1 MMAGTNKSGAGADT
15 GVGVDAGVGAGRDG
29 RFFGFLLVA
38 AFTTADATATV
49 TAGSMDG
56 SCMVLFLTRHGRN
69 RLPVCVCRMR
79 ATY

>member
-1 MMAGTNKSGAGADT
+1 MMAGTNKSGAGAGT

-49 TAGSMDG
+49 NAGSMDG
-56 SCMVLFLTRHGRN
+56 SMVLFVSPRHGRN

>member
-1 MMAGTNKSGAGADT
+1 MTAHEQITAGT

-49 TAGSMDG
+49 NAGSMDG
-56 SCMVLFLTRHGRN
+56 SCMVLFLHVTAGIACRC
-69 RLPVCVCRMR
+69 VCVG
-79 ATY
+79 